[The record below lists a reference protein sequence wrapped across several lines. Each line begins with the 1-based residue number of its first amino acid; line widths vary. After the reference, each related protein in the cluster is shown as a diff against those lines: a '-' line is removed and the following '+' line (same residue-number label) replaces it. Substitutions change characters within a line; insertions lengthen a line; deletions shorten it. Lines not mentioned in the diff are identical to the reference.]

1 MKKRNIEQKQN
12 KAMALEKES
21 NLTLVSTTV
30 AILSFFLMLYVHNAV
45 TTNFVQATG
54 FLSIIQMLLLL
65 ASLGLAVVAIWKKH
79 TFLWEYFA
87 VAIVLCLG
95 YYLLENGVSGIPGLV
110 KEAEG
115 SFTVSKTAV
124 LLSKIVNTQTV
135 IYALWAFNVVY
146 CVATIVFHSA
156 RYTRI
161 KKGNN

>member
-12 KAMALEKES
+12 KVMALERES
-21 NLTLVSTTV
+21 NITLVSTTV

-54 FLSIIQMLLLL
+54 FLSIIQMLLLV
-65 ASLGLAVVAIWKKH
+65 AFLGLAVVAIWKKH
-79 TFLWEYFA
+79 TFLWEYA
-87 VAIVLCLG
+87 IVAIVLCLG

-146 CVATIVFHSA
+146 CVATIIFHSA